1 MESSLTGR
9 MDIDAP
15 GAQIRTMPSLS
26 KLLQRNRKWAETLQ
40 REQPAFFRELALDQH
55 PDYLWIGC
63 SDSRVSADQ
72 IMGLRPGE
80 IFVHRNIANVFVHT
94 DLNLLS
100 VLDYAVNELKVG
112 HVIVAGHYGCGGV
125 RAAMDRKASGLIE
138 NWLRHIQDVE
148 DVHMKELTPLHDVA
162 RFDRLCEL
170 NVLAQVD
177 KLRRSPV
184 LRDAWARGQKLE
196 LHSWIYSMENGRL
209 TPLQDVIAS
218 DK

>member
-1 MESSLTGR
+1 
-9 MDIDAP
+9 MDIEAP
-15 GAQIRTMPSLS
+15 HPQVCIMPSLS
-26 KLLQRNRKWAETLQ
+26 KLLQRNRQWAETLK
-40 REQPAFFRELALDQH
+40 REQPGFFQELALDQH

-125 RAAMDRKASGLIE
+125 RAAMDRKARGLIE

-148 DVHMKELTPLHDVA
+148 QLHLAELTSLDQDA
-162 RFDRLCEL
+162 RCDRLCEL
-170 NVLAQVD
+170 NVLAQVE
-177 KLRRSPV
+177 KLRRSPI
-184 LRDAWARGQKLE
+184 LREAWASGQKIE

-209 TPLQDVIAS
+209 TPLQDVVSS
-218 DK
+218 DTNLPPK